1 MIGLVCGAMEYN
13 GIGYSNIRLPDDRN
27 SNIYKYTSNNT
38 FPEEVFVHEFL
49 HTLERNE
56 EENGND
62 IAALHDYELYG
73 YSQDN
78 INGLEEWYRDYMQNT
93 IQNGEN
99 KGLTDFAYS
108 SKPIQS
114 SNFEYS
120 IELNYLSEPDNI
132 LGELNSIVKRIGML
146 FSNK

>member
-1 MIGLVCGAMEYN
+1 
-13 GIGYSNIRLPDDRN
+13 
-27 SNIYKYTSNNT
+27 
-38 FPEEVFVHEFL
+38 
-49 HTLERNE
+49 
-56 EENGND
+56 
-62 IAALHDYELYG
+62 
-73 YSQDN
+73 
-78 INGLEEWYRDYMQNT
+78 MQNT
-93 IQNGEN
+93 IQNGAN